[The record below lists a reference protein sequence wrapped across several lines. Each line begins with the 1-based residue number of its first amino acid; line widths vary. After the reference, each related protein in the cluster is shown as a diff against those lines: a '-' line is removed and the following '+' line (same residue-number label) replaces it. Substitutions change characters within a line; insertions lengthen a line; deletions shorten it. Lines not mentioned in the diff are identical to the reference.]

1 MTEIRRRIA
10 ALFFILM
17 VGFTLLGLRL
27 AYLQIVRN
35 SWYREKA
42 LSQRL
47 RPVPVDAK
55 RGVIY
60 DRNYQKLAVSVSA
73 DAVYATPSEIKDPE
87 GTAAKLAQVLDLS
100 QEEILSRLTRKQAT
114 VWIQRKLDPQTAR
127 QVRNLRLPGI
137 GLVERPQRYY
147 PHGELAAHVLGIA
160 GIDNQGLEGLEFF
173 YDEYLRGTPGR
184 VQAERDARGRE
195 IPDGIHQFIPPQD
208 GYDLVLTIDHV
219 IQYIAEREIERAV
232 QSTGSERGAFIAM
245 DPKTGEILAWAL
257 YPKFDPNNYQDYP
270 ATNRR
275 NFAIADMYEPGST
288 FKIVTGSS
296 ALDAGVVT
304 LNTPFFDSGELK
316 IGELRCTVGEQGGH
330 GAQNFVTATENS
342 CNPVFAILGAELLGA
357 EKFYEY
363 ITKFGFGKPTGVDFP
378 GEAGGLVPVP
388 GQVKFG
394 EVARWANVGFG
405 QGIAVTPLQLLQAAA
420 TIANDGVALR
430 PHFVRE
436 IRDKDGNLIKSFAS
450 QEGRQVLSSDVAKA
464 FAGVMRSVVVNGSGG
479 QAEIEGY
486 RVAGKTGTA
495 QVPRTDGRGYG
506 SERISSFVGF
516 APVDDPKIAGLVVL
530 YHPKGQVYGGVIAAP
545 VFSAVVEDA
554 LEHLGVKK
562 RVDRP
567 VSPKTT
573 GTGERLSVVPNVR
586 NYSRSEAEKLLRNAG
601 LRSEVQGSGEI
612 VLDQVPKPSAE
623 VPIGTTVQLI
633 TEDWQSQVESRSLV
647 EVPSVIGLSI
657 RDAAGKLTR
666 LGLRLQVTGS
676 GAAVVQ
682 VPEAGT
688 LVPEQATVQVK
699 FE

>member
-1 MTEIRRRIA
+1 
-10 ALFFILM
+10 
-17 VGFTLLGLRL
+17 
-27 AYLQIVRN
+27 
-35 SWYREKA
+35 
-42 LSQRL
+42 
-47 RPVPVDAK
+47 
-55 RGVIY
+55 
-60 DRNYQKLAVSVSA
+60 
-73 DAVYATPSEIKDPE
+73 
-87 GTAAKLAQVLDLS
+87 
-100 QEEILSRLTRKQAT
+100 
-114 VWIQRKLDPQTAR
+114 
-127 QVRNLRLPGI
+127 
-137 GLVERPQRYY
+137 
-147 PHGELAAHVLGIA
+147 
-160 GIDNQGLEGLEFF
+160 
-173 YDEYLRGTPGR
+173 
-184 VQAERDARGRE
+184 
-195 IPDGIHQFIPPQD
+195 
-208 GYDLVLTIDHV
+208 
-219 IQYIAEREIERAV
+219 
-232 QSTGSERGAFIAM
+232 
-245 DPKTGEILAWAL
+245 
-257 YPKFDPNNYQDYP
+257 
-270 ATNRR
+270 
-275 NFAIADMYEPGST
+275 
-288 FKIVTGSS
+288 
-296 ALDAGVVT
+296 VVT

-316 IGELRCTVGEQGGH
+316 IGGVTVHCWRAGGH

-495 QVPRTDGRGYG
+495 QVARTDGRGYG

-633 TEDWQSQVESRSLV
+633 TEDWQSQVESRPLV

-657 RDAAGKLTR
+657 RDAAEKLTR